1 MGNTRGTS
9 RTRSSAD
16 TGFVREKTSLDTKHD
31 RRPRKSAENCFHIK
45 RVAEDLC
52 EHSWKKCD
60 MGHDHEHGNRNVE
73 ESHERNDLFRDPCD
87 LFSTA
92 ADADEE

>member
-1 MGNTRGTS
+1 M
-9 RTRSSAD
+9 RTASSD
-16 TGFVREKTSLDTKHD
+16 DG
-31 RRPRKSAENCFHIK
+31 RRLLGVLFF
-45 RVAEDLC
+45 
-52 EHSWKKCD
+52 
-60 MGHDHEHGNRNVE
+60 GNRNVE